1 MKMQL
6 KMTDVYGSVVEYKEV
21 NSADANVI
29 QLADQFAQANPDLWV
44 TVTSNEPGNNDLAS
58 LMPENMKRDE
68 ALVQADEMDFKVY
81 LAKWYPG
88 NKDFTIKDELDL
100 DTDTLDGAMFADLED
115 YEINYG
121 DI

>member
-115 YEINYG
+115 
-121 DI
+121 